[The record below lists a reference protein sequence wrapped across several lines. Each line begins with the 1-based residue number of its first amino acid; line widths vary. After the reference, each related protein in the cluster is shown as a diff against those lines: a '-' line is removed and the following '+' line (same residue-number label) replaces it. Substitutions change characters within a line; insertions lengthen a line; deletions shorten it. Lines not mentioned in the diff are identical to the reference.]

1 MIYFIGLPLPFFQLQ
16 QYRNLTPSELVN
28 RDKYTLPPIP
38 IFSEYISEIS
48 PYFIKSNQVNSDTV
62 DWLLRCLDQ
71 MPEREQASSVDFILS
86 NLSIDI
92 AIKFP
97 LLVSW
102 LKNNYNNHQKQALI
116 SLVARQNFRNLIG
129 AINYNNFRD
138 LVNLIVNNIY
148 LKNNDEKQLINRQ
161 LFWSNYSNSFMR
173 IKILLPEQTYSI
185 IGNKFREYQD
195 ILKLEDDGSNPTELC
210 IFDF

>member
-1 MIYFIGLPLPFFQLQ
+1 
-16 QYRNLTPSELVN
+16 
-28 RDKYTLPPIP
+28 
-38 IFSEYISEIS
+38 
-48 PYFIKSNQVNSDTV
+48 
-62 DWLLRCLDQ
+62 

-148 LKNNDEKQLINRQ
+148 LGNNDEKQLRNRQ
-161 LFWSNYSNSFMR
+161 LFWSNYSNIFMR